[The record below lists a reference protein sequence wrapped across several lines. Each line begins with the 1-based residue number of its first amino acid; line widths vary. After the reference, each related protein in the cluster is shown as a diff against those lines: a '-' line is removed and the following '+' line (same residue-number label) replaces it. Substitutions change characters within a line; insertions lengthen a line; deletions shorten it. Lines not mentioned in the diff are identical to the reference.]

1 VQLHGHQHRRG
12 LPGGHVTFRVGQ
24 RLRRLLERRGDRVIM
39 TRTEN
44 SLDLW
49 GPCADERGRAGN
61 AVDADVKV
69 SIHADGSYPDGRGFH
84 VIAPTD
90 RPP

>member
-1 VQLHGHQHRRG
+1 
-12 LPGGHVTFRVGQ
+12 
-24 RLRRLLERRGDRVIM
+24 M